1 MSLLIKIILFLFVSL
16 NSFANEVNFHAWGG
30 SSNINKYIS
39 NFGKD
44 IKEKFGIQ
52 FNHIKIEDTQ
62 TSVNLIISEGV
73 QQKSKVDLIWIN
85 GENFQKLKLNNLL
98 YGPINDLN
106 NLKFINL
113 EDETLINDF
122 GIPTDNYE
130 IPWGRSQFVFL
141 YDKELIESPPKDI
154 FELKKFIIM
163 NPGRFTYPKLP
174 NFHGTTFLK
183 QILYELGHYNLMTK
197 KFNSENDDHKNAIK
211 ELLNFVNEINPYLWS
226 EGKRYPKNN
235 MEMMKMLANRE
246 IFISLSFN
254 PNEASAQIINGNLRE
269 NTGTFIFNNGTIANT
284 HYLAIP
290 KYSNNIEGS
299 LIVINELLNP
309 KYQALKMNP
318 YIWGDPTVLDL
329 KKLNKDQLSL
339 FKFDYQNN
347 NLDYNVKKMLE
358 PHISWTEVIEK
369 YWIENF
375 N

>member
-1 MSLLIKIILFLFVSL
+1 MKIITLIIFLFLTNNAS
-16 NSFANEVNFHAWGG
+16 SIEVNFHAWGG
-30 SSNINKYIS
+30 SNNINDYIG
-39 NFGKD
+39 NLRED
-44 IKEKFGIQ
+44 LVDYGIDLK
-52 FNHIKIEDTQ
+52 HTKISDTES
-62 TSVNLIISEGV
+62 SVNLILSESIN
-73 QQKSKVDLIWIN
+73 QKSKVDLIWIN

-122 GIPTDNYE
+122 GIPTENYE

-154 FELKKFIIM
+154 FDLKKFIIM

-226 EGKRYPKNN
+226 KGKRYPKNN

-299 LIVINELLNP
+299 LIVINELLSP

-318 YIWGDPTVLDL
+318 HIWGDPTVLDL
-329 KKLNKDQLSL
+329 KKLNSDQLSL

-347 NLDYNVKKMLE
+347 NLDNNVKKMLE

>member
-1 MSLLIKIILFLFVSL
+1 MKIIYLIIILLLSHY
-16 NSFANEVNFHAWGG
+16 SSAIEVNFHAWGG
-30 SSNINKYIS
+30 SNSINDYIDNLREDLVNS
-39 NFGKD
+39 
-44 IKEKFGIQ
+44 GIDLK
-52 FNHIKIEDTQ
+52 HTKISDTES
-62 TSVNLIISEGV
+62 SVNLILSESIN
-73 QQKSKVDLIWIN
+73 QKSKVDLIWIN

-122 GIPTDNYE
+122 GIPTENYE

-183 QILYELGHYNLMTK
+183 QILYELGHYNLMTN
-197 KFNSENDDHKNAIK
+197 KFNSENDDHKNAIN

-226 EGKRYPKNN
+226 KGKRYPKNN

-318 YIWGDPTVLDL
+318 NIWGDPTVLDF

-347 NLDYNVKKMLE
+347 NLDNNVKKMLE